1 MKYADTF
8 PGKLLNN
15 DSLIHISENS
25 PRVFQTI
32 LKGR

>member
-8 PGKLLNN
+8 PGKLLKN
-15 DSLIHISENS
+15 DSLIHISENH
-25 PRVFQTI
+25 PRDFETL